1 MTKIQIVSWEEIDI
15 TNYWKVSTW
24 KIFIIHVRVND
35 IKWIADEMI
44 TDIMD
49 KSWIN
54 NLDIIDRASYNVR
67 MVPTVNKLVN
77 NIFQKVENDVTKDF
91 WEYLISHS
99 AWNALNKLHSHIVIP
114 LAELRKEQISWN
126 PWFDFHTETLSQ
138 LISFWESKYRSRWNS
153 YKEALEQIVSFI
165 TDNKDMKELSDLR
178 KFVSENATLNAVNWK
193 KSYVAAFSI
202 NWTNYDSIF
211 DNIMN
216 SNYIDSLLCSP
227 EVYLIWVEIW
237 Q

>member
-1 MTKIQIVSWEEIDI
+1 MTKIQIVSGEEIDI
-15 TNYWKVSTW
+15 TNYGKVSTG

-35 IKWIADEMI
+35 IKGIANEMI

-91 WEYLISHS
+91 GEYLISHS
-99 AWNALNKLHSHIVIP
+99 AGNALNKLHSHIVIP
-114 LAELRKEQISWN
+114 LAELRKEQISGN
-126 PWFDFHTETLSQ
+126 PGFDFHTETLSQ
-138 LISFWESKYRSRWNS
+138 LISFGESKYRSRGNS

-178 KFVSENATLNAVNWK
+178 KFVSENATLNAVNGK

-202 NWTNYDSIF
+202 NGTNYDSIF

-227 EVYLIWVEIW
+227 EVYLIGVEIG